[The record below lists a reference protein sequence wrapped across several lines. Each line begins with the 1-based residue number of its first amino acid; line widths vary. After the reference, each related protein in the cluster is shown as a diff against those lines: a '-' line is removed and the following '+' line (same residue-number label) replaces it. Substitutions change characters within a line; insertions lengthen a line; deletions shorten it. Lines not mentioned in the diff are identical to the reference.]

1 MGKEISAGAIIFR
14 KDLNKIKYLLLFR
27 EGSENY
33 KPLWGFARGKIEE
46 DEEEMS
52 TVKREIEEETGLKKL
67 KYLKFREKIS
77 WFFRRDG
84 ETIFKESIF
93 YLAENI
99 EEEVKI
105 SKEHDDFKWCSF
117 DEAMKLLK
125 FKNAREILTKAN
137 EFLKSSLDNW
147 FK

>member
-1 MGKEISAGAIIFR
+1 MGKEISAGAIIFKR
-14 KDLNKIKYLLLFR
+14 NDRIKYLLLFR
-27 EGSENY
+27 EGHDKY

-46 DEEEMS
+46 DEDEMS

-93 YLAENI
+93 YLAENVN
-99 EEEVKI
+99 EEVKI
-105 SKEHDDFKWCSF
+105 SDEHDDFKWCSF

-125 FKNAREILTKAN
+125 FKNAKEVLTKAD
-137 EFLKSSLDNW
+137 EFLKGSLTN
-147 FK
+147 FI

>member
-1 MGKEISAGAIIFR
+1 MPKEISAGALIFR
-14 KDLNKIKYLLLFR
+14 KNGKKIKYLLLFR

-33 KPLWGFARGKIEE
+33 KPLWGFPRGKIEE
-46 DEEEMS
+46 AEEEMS

-93 YLAENI
+93 YLAESEN
-99 EEEVKI
+99 EEVKI
-105 SKEHDDFKWCSF
+105 SEEHDDFRWCSF

-125 FKNAREILTKAN
+125 FKNAREVLTKAD
-137 EFLKSSLDNW
+137 EFLKGSLENW
-147 FK
+147 M